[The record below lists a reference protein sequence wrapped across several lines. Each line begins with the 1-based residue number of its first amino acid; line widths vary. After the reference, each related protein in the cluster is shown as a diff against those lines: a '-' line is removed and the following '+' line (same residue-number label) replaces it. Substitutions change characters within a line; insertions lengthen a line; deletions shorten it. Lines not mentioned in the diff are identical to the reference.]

1 MKILVIGNGFDLAHE
16 LPTKYPDFLE
26 FCKRVFPIY
35 ENTEGR
41 GVNLYQ
47 QEYLFDWDFNKEIKE
62 KLESAY
68 SSRRKNTT
76 KENVTQIETS
86 NSKLDEMYTLI
97 KDNIWIEYFFQCNMY
112 QKENWIDFESEIS
125 KVIKALNE
133 DVQAFKLENNIQR
146 LSNIFLSEKYCN
158 DPQTI
163 FTYKGK
169 QYYSQKLTYKILRDK
184 LLDDLNR
191 LVRAFEIY
199 LTEYVEK
206 INIRVVS
213 PDIKE
218 IAAITHDVNGKKSI
232 LFSKVI
238 SFNYSNIYE
247 QLYLDKYKISNN
259 DFLDYIHGKADI
271 NNKIYTNN
279 MVLGIDEY
287 LGKKKRNKQVEF
299 VAFKKFY
306 QRIHKGTG
314 CTYKSW
320 IDTIKGEFVD
330 YQTELEKS
338 KAEKNIMNLKA
349 MANKIKKQYL
359 NKHHLY
365 IFGHS
370 LDVTDKDILR
380 ITYILPYF
388 IMIRMQWGSRS
399 QILLKCSDKRN

>member
-26 FCKRVFPIY
+26 FCKRVFPVY

-62 KLESAY
+62 KLESVY

-163 FTYKGK
+163 FTYKG
-169 QYYSQKLTYKILRDK
+169 
-184 LLDDLNR
+184 
-191 LVRAFEIY
+191 
-199 LTEYVEK
+199 
-206 INIRVVS
+206 
-213 PDIKE
+213 
-218 IAAITHDVNGKKSI
+218 
-232 LFSKVI
+232 
-238 SFNYSNIYE
+238 
-247 QLYLDKYKISNN
+247 
-259 DFLDYIHGKADI
+259 
-271 NNKIYTNN
+271 
-279 MVLGIDEY
+279 
-287 LGKKKRNKQVEF
+287 
-299 VAFKKFY
+299 
-306 QRIHKGTG
+306 
-314 CTYKSW
+314 
-320 IDTIKGEFVD
+320 
-330 YQTELEKS
+330 
-338 KAEKNIMNLKA
+338 
-349 MANKIKKQYL
+349 
-359 NKHHLY
+359 
-365 IFGHS
+365 
-370 LDVTDKDILR
+370 
-380 ITYILPYF
+380 
-388 IMIRMQWGSRS
+388 
-399 QILLKCSDKRN
+399 